1 MAPSIRAVA
10 VGILVA
16 TLSCGAFATG
26 SSAIIEIRTA
36 GLDAAQIAPDEQQ
49 VATLAFHKTNP
60 STVPIEIQIWDFRKR
75 MLLRTQHFEEAI
87 LSRTFDASRLAYS
100 TDGLLLAAYAGR
112 GETVHV
118 LRPSDLL
125 DLHQI
130 PLELGSSRLTGFEIS
145 PSSHTLAVCRSFDNE
160 NGGDIRIYDLDSG
173 KEIRRWVIAGGN
185 QSLSGLA
192 WRSDG
197 RVLAVAASIY
207 APFKRLAGTIYVF
220 DRDSETPVNRFR
232 VGFLPGSL
240 AFGGDDNLYVSS
252 AMSGGYF
259 AHWTTDLAI
268 FNAQTGKQT
277 GRIRAGRV
285 GIRRTIAI
293 SGNKKLLLAYAD
305 REKTTF
311 EGLEDTLKVR
321 DSQWQV
327 VDIDTRQVLFTTP
340 GTEYEQSSL
349 STSGRFLLLRIAGR
363 LRILSIGSN

>member
-1 MAPSIRAVA
+1 MAPSIRAVV
-10 VGILVA
+10 VGILV
-16 TLSCGAFATG
+16 TSLYCGAFATG
-26 SSAIIEIRTA
+26 LSAIFEIGTA

-49 VATLAFHKTNP
+49 VATLAFHMTNP
-60 STVPIEIQIWDFRKR
+60 GAIPIEIQVWDFRKR
-75 MLLRTQHFEEAI
+75 MLLRAHHFEETI
-87 LSRTFDASRLAYS
+87 PSMTFDASHLAYS
-100 TDGLLLAAYAGR
+100 ADGLLLAAYAGR

-118 LRPSDLL
+118 LRSSDLQ
-125 DLHQI
+125 DLREI
-130 PLELGSSRLTGFEIS
+130 PLELRSSKLTGFEIS
-145 PSSHTLAVCRSFDNE
+145 PSSHTLAVSRSFDNE

-173 KEIRRWVIAGGN
+173 KEMRRWVITGGN
-185 QSLSGLA
+185 QHSLSGLA

-197 RVLAVAASIY
+197 RVLAVAALIY
-207 APFKRLAGTIYVF
+207 APFKQLGTIYVF
-220 DRDSETPVNRFR
+220 DPDSETPVNRFR
-232 VGFLPGSL
+232 VGFSPGSL

-259 AHWTTDLAI
+259 THWTTDLPI
-268 FNAQTGKQT
+268 FDAQNGKQT

-311 EGLEDTLKVR
+311 EGLEDTLKVS

-327 VDIDTRQVLFTTP
+327 VDTDARQVLFTIP
-340 GTEYEQSSL
+340 ATEYEQSSL
-349 STSGRFLLLRIAGR
+349 SASGRFLLIRSAGR